1 MKYGIRYFVRP
12 HICESSTCQGAIGT
26 MRYSLAGHEGLVVVC
41 SQRRQGN
48 PWRRRVSGE
57 REELPVLVVVRERLE
72 FSHNGETGRERI
84 LRTLEMENWIV
95 LVNSVGFD
103 FLPFF

>member
-1 MKYGIRYFVRP
+1 M
-12 HICESSTCQGAIGT
+12 
-26 MRYSLAGHEGLVVVC
+26 
-41 SQRRQGN
+41 
-48 PWRRRVSGE
+48 
-57 REELPVLVVVRERLE
+57 LVVVRERLE

-95 LVNSVGFD
+95 LVNSVGCD